1 MGKTKET
8 AGEYKTGTE
17 AQEVRHR
24 NPIKELGFAAMEH
37 ALTLDTDL
45 SDGAYRTYA
54 LLKFY
59 WQNKYTAFPT
69 VDTMATQRGLR
80 RETVGVHLKELVDK
94 GLITRQPRVGTSTL
108 THLEDLPEEYSQIA
122 LAELERRDARREENL
137 TATLGKSNVRREINL
152 TQSTTIER
160 EKKEEE
166 APAENVYSLYQKA
179 FGDFISNPQG
189 TQNQTFIEALQE
201 MPLDWV
207 KESFAR
213 TSKKEQASGERWR
226 DYRRL
231 PYALKIA
238 GSWKDAGKI
247 LPEPTYPKQSSYQ
260 RPKPGPGRAPAP
272 VVQGNGWDYSK
283 PITDEDRKRFVAEH
297 MAARKASMSAAGGG

>member
-1 MGKTKET
+1 
-8 AGEYKTGTE
+8 
-17 AQEVRHR
+17 
-24 NPIKELGFAAMEH
+24 
-37 ALTLDTDL
+37 
-45 SDGAYRTYA
+45 
-54 LLKFY
+54 
-59 WQNKYTAFPT
+59 
-69 VDTMATQRGLR
+69 MAIQRGLR

-108 THLEDLPEEYSQIA
+108 THLEDLPQEYSDLA
-122 LAELERRDARREENL
+122 LKELERRDARREENL
-137 TATLGKSNVRREINL
+137 TATLEKSNARREENL
-152 TQSTTIER
+152 TQSTTIK

-166 APAENVYSLYQKA
+166 AATENVYSLYQKT

-247 LPEPTYPKQSSYQ
+247 LPEITYSQ
-260 RPKPGPGRAPAP
+260 RPKPGIGRASPPRVEA
-272 VVQGNGWDYSK
+272 G
-283 PITDEDRKRFVAEH
+283 PITPDEKEAKLREWV
-297 MAARKASMSAAGGG
+297 AARTKAGMDVPEKLRYLQVAT